1 MVNVTVLAPSTPPT
15 IDGNQPVQIGSS
27 TAIDSSDKV
36 SMVLDAFSAIFS
48 EIFNKLLLLIKQ
60 LRDVMQFYNEKK
72 QELGWG
78 LEVNALEKKYESIDK
93 TFAASKLQAMGS
105 ILSGLTSTIGAGIGA
120 SKGFL
125 DAGAQIG
132 GGVGK
137 SVDGIFSM
145 HSAEENRE
153 AQASNAIAELQQKGA
168 QSYTKTLD
176 DILVKAREIMQRAV
190 DMGHNL
196 VEVLAQV
203 WRAMSR

>member
-1 MVNVTVLAPSTPPT
+1 MVNSIALAPSTPST

-60 LRDVMQFYNEKK
+60 LRDVIQSYNPKK
-72 QELGWG
+72 QEQSWR
-78 LEVNALEKKYESIDK
+78 LEVNALEKKYESINQS
-93 TFAASKLQAMGS
+93 FAASMHQAAGS
-105 ILSGLTSTIGAGIGA
+105 IVSGLTGILGAGIGA

-125 DAGAQIG
+125 DAGVQIG

-137 SVDGIFSM
+137 SVDGIFSA

-176 DILVKAREIMQRAV
+176 DTLVKAREIMQQAM
-190 DMGHNL
+190 DMGRNL
-196 VEVLAQV
+196 VEVYTQV